1 MVFVLQVSAILS
13 IFVTAIEGWLPEAP
27 AAPLALVLEAALALE
42 PESFA
47 LLIVPVARI
56 SCPMCE
62 FNFDESAPAG
72 S

>member
-1 MVFVLQVSAILS
+1 MLQVSAILS

-27 AAPLALVLEAALALE
+27 AAPLALDAALALE

-62 FNFDESAPAG
+62 FNLDESAPAG